1 MITNWKKPL
10 IGFSFILIFSC
21 TTESNITSDNNSI
34 EVSSGLARSISP
46 EKISYASTISN
57 LVATFPKFKN
67 DAVNSEVKNLKQD
80 LMGYLNALQT
90 YNNKEK
96 EQSIKHFESS
106 YKKIQKLRKYVNPDD
121 DQVLNRYLVK
131 IKTNINLL
139 EAIDSKE
146 SRDVIISK

>member
-1 MITNWKKPL
+1 MIASWKRPL

-21 TTESNITSDNNSI
+21 STESNIVSDNNSI
-34 EVSSGLARSISP
+34 EISSGFTRSISP

-67 DAVNSEVKNLKQD
+67 DAVNIEVKILKQN
-80 LMGYLNALQT
+80 LTAYLSALQT

-96 EQSIKHFESS
+96 ELSIKHFESS
-106 YKKIQKLRKYVNPDD
+106 YKKIQKLRKYINPDD